1 MSDEQMGGGGN
12 EEVGVGEGRVLNK
25 LLQVMKTD
33 VGKKVLEKYTFAN
46 LK

>member
-1 MSDEQMGGGGN
+1 MSDEQMGRMRSRGGGS
-12 EEVGVGEGRVLNK
+12 VLNK

-33 VGKKVLEKYTFAN
+33 VEKKVLEKHIFAN

>member
-1 MSDEQMGGGGN
+1 MSDEQMGGMRSGG
-12 EEVGVGEGRVLNK
+12 GGSVLNK

-33 VGKKVLEKYTFAN
+33 VEKKVLEKHIFTN